1 MLRKLRSCLVVVGVA
16 GSLGGCGKSVEAEC
30 TELVDSAYAS
40 MSAAAKEQ
48 VKDVRAMQIKS
59 CIVSKK

>member
-1 MLRKLRSCLVVVGVA
+1 MLRKLLFCLVFVGVA
-16 GSLGGCGKSVEAEC
+16 GSLSACGKSVEAEC

-40 MSAAAKEQ
+40 MSAAMKEQ
-48 VKDVRAMQIKS
+48 AKDVRAMQIKG